1 MSVAIRL
8 MRFGKKHYPTYR
20 IVVTQKHS
28 KRNGAYI
35 ESLGIY
41 NPNLNPFLLKINR
54 ERLTYWL
61 SVGAQLSEGISK
73 LKSHLIEEPQ
83 LKKDATTKAA
93 GEESA
98 KKPGKL
104 ASKAKVKTQP
114 HKTKKKSA

>member
-1 MSVAIRL
+1 

-41 NPNLNPFLLKINR
+41 NPNLNPFLLKINK

-73 LKSHLIEEPQ
+73 LKNHLIEQPKP
-83 LKKDATTKAA
+83 KKEAKAQGEEKVKKTTKTAA
-93 GEESA
+93 
-98 KKPGKL
+98 
-104 ASKAKVKTQP
+104 KAKP
-114 HKTKKKSA
+114 KKKSA